1 MSQHADKNKTTTTP
15 KHAQDNAPQ
24 MPKSVS
30 LRDNID
36 RKPRGGLI
44 IAVIIL
50 VAFLLAIIVLW
61 LLYGN
66 VLFANRTTS
75 TPPTEATQGDISA
88 SNNNKDTD
96 TNNAT
101 KADKTA
107 DNASDD
113 TMPAYVSDKDGV
125 SAQNFIM
132 QIPTYWDGKVK
143 VIPND
148 DGSSLTIQATGQS
161 DDDDLYLAK
170 LIYADGESA
179 DVGGDLGHQVVTN
192 VPSAD
197 AKHHVEV
204 WGTNI
209 PWLVTQENNG
219 YNEDESLWDELTD
232 LSTGGIIKS
241 QKQAKEYGEQNISQ
255 IAPEYIAGVFEN
267 AVTIKN

>member
-1 MSQHADKNKTTTTP
+1 MSHHADKGKATATP

-44 IAVIIL
+44 IAVIML
-50 VAFLLAIIVLW
+50 VAFLLAIVVPW

-75 TPPTEATQGDISA
+75 TPPTEATQGDISV
-88 SNNNKDTD
+88 SNKNANTD

-107 DNASDD
+107 DKTSDN
-113 TMPAYVSDKDGV
+113 TIPAYVSDKDGV

-148 DGSSLTIQATGQS
+148 DGSSLIVQATGQS
-161 DDDDLYLAK
+161 DDDGLYLAK

-179 DVGGDLGHQVVTN
+179 DVGGDIGHQVVTS
-192 VPSAD
+192 VSSAD

-209 PWLVTQENNG
+209 PWLATQENSG
-219 YNEDESLWDELTD
+219 YDEDESLWDELTD

-241 QKQAKEYGEQNISQ
+241 RKEAKEYGEQNVAQ
-255 IAPEYIAGVFEN
+255 IAPEYITGAFEN
-267 AVTIKN
+267 AVTIKY